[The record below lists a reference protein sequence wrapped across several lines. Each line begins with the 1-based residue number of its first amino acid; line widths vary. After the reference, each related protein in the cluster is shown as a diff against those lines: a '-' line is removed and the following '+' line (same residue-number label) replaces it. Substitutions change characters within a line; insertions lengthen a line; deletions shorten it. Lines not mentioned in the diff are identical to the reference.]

1 MLMKVEFVIFLFF
14 GFILANKHT
23 PGRAHRRCNIQHLAQ
38 TPKSEPMII
47 KAVFMSLGFN
57 I

>member
-1 MLMKVEFVIFLFF
+1 MKVEFVIFLFF